1 QARRRHRRQYRS
13 AQCHD
18 HCEVMTQPIT
28 KWYWAAKT
36 TSSIPETLRRGMK
49 FASTSP
55 CGPVFLSLPT
65 NTLREEA
72 TAAIWDQAKFDV
84 PMRIRPDKDDI
95 ARAARMLLEAKN
107 PLMSVGDEA
116 SWCRASK
123 ELIEL
128 AELIELP
135 VTGQGG
141 SLGFWSK
148 PFPTRHP
155 LYIGPQLRDMR
166 YPGKVDVLLN
176 FGNRY
181 GERAAPGMQLISIRL
196 DPTSLARGAP
206 SHRGRGADG
215 RRGPADLRAAIRGL
229 ATPAR
234 LKEIA
239 EERTARPRA
248 YSKEMREFRQTIAR
262 ENAQRT
268 PVSLERIGLEL
279 ESGLDQDTCYVC
291 DVDSG
296 KTIDPLLSF
305 GGADKHYIGTGP
317 NVLGWGL

>member
-1 QARRRHRRQYRS
+1 
-13 AQCHD
+13 
-18 HCEVMTQPIT
+18 
-28 KWYWAAKT
+28 
-36 TSSIPETLRRGMK
+36 
-49 FASTSP
+49 
-55 CGPVFLSLPT
+55 
-65 NTLREEA
+65 
-72 TAAIWDQAKFDV
+72 
-84 PMRIRPDKDDI
+84 
-95 ARAARMLLEAKN
+95 
-107 PLMSVGDEA
+107 VGDEA

-128 AELIELP
+128 AELIGLP

-176 FGNRY
+176 LGNRY
-181 GERAAPGMQLISIRL
+181 GERAAPGTQLVSIRR
-196 DPTSLARGAP
+196 DPTSRARGGRVAL
-206 SHRGRGADG
+206 GRGADG
-215 RRGPADLRAAIRGL
+215 RRAAADLTAAIREL

-239 EERTARPRA
+239 EERTARTRA

-305 GGADKHYIGTGP
+305 ARPATH
-317 NVLGWGL
+317 N